1 MGERLAGVV
10 GVGFVWVSVRV
21 VGVWESSVG
30 FASVARASGFYQIER
45 SGSAFYI
52 KINFKQKL
60 VFCVSAFNQFILA
73 MRRVEH
79 CGSAWGT
86 GRECV

>member
-1 MGERLAGVV
+1 MAGVV
-10 GVGFVWVSVRV
+10 GGRVCLRECESCGGVGRGRVRSALHLSQGRAGFIMLSV
-21 VGVWESSVG
+21 
-30 FASVARASGFYQIER
+30 

-86 GRECV
+86 ESGSV

>member
-1 MGERLAGVV
+1 MAGVV
-10 GVGFVWVSVRV
+10 GLRFVWVSARV
-21 VGVWESSVG
+21 VGVVG
-30 FASVARASGFYQIER
+30 ALSEFGRLCICRKGERVSNHFER

-52 KINFKQKL
+52 KFNFKQKL

-79 CGSAWGT
+79 CDSA
-86 GRECV
+86 